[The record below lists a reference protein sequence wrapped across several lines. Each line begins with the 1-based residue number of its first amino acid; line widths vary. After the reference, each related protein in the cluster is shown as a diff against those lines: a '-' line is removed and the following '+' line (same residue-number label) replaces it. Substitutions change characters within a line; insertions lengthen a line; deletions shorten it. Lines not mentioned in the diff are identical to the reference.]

1 MHGHFNTAVV
11 VVIRISDRGSIVLI
25 PKFVLFQAQIKYV
38 LFQASILAIDS
49 IHFVPKL
56 DGSLVSDYAGKV
68 KRLLI

>member
-1 MHGHFNTAVV
+1 MV

-49 IHFVPKL
+49 IHFIPTL
-56 DGSLVSDYAGKV
+56 DGSQVGDCTSKIE
-68 KRLLI
+68 RSLI